1 MFSSPPQSQTY
12 TPIGSS
18 TTSPAVQQVQ
28 SQGNSMTPPAVQQGQ
43 VQSGNATSPVAQ
55 QVQSQGRNNDSM
67 LVHMTPGE
75 VSGLQNLAMAHGGS
89 LTINPETGLP
99 EAGFLED
106 ILPTILGIGLSFIP
120 GVGPLMA
127 AGITG
132 IGTTAV
138 TGSLEKGL
146 MAGLG
151 AFGGASLA
159 GAMGIGAAG
168 AGAAGSVAGAAP
180 ISTVASAAANPAA
193 AAALPGLADAS
204 MVATNTAGLGAKLG
218 TNAIIGSG
226 GLNPA
231 LLGSGAG
238 NFISGVASPT
248 AAQIGNASLGGVGEL
263 AGTLSGGFGTSVLP
277 NIGAT
282 TVDAGLTNVAGN
294 AATAFSTPTTML
306 GKTFGMGAE
315 QFGNR
320 FAEAA
325 GRPLM
330 GSGASVPT
338 ALKTGAAASGL
349 AMPIM
354 SALSPTYKPVGTPE
368 EKSNYDGPYLPAP
381 RTARFRGKGHPYGD
395 SSEFQYFDVVNPYPN
410 IVKAPKPGDPDYNV
424 GYADGGEVERV
435 TGVPEDFAQRIA
447 AAFPVGGAPGTGP
460 MGSTAAPPSAA
471 TAPISRAIVRP
482 PADYRAGR
490 GAEHNWNFKPVA
502 PSAAMTASR
511 ISQDIGE
518 LGQYNPG
525 VARQGAMVNN
535 PMMGAPLAAAP
546 QGRYRFDAATQSLID
561 VGEANPQL
569 LAEGGLALEDGAFV
583 VDARTVSELGNGS
596 SSAGQE
602 LLARMGGQPIRGSG
616 DGVSDSVHARIGG
629 TQEARVARDEVH
641 FAPQAVK
648 RLGGGS
654 PKRGADKLY
663 SLMNKAHAARKKA
676 KRGEDTGLR
685 ALLGAQK

>member
-1 MFSSPPQSQTY
+1 MFSSPPQTY
-12 TPIGSS
+12 TPVGSG
-18 TTSPAVQQVQ
+18 TVSPAVQQVQ
-28 SQGNSMTPPAVQQGQ
+28 SQG
-43 VQSGNATSPVAQ
+43 
-55 QVQSQGRNNDSM
+55 RNNDTM

-75 VSGLQNLAMAHGGS
+75 VGGLQNLAMAHGGS
-89 LTINPETGLP
+89 LTVNPETGLP

-132 IGTTAV
+132 IGTTAA

-159 GAMGIGAAG
+159 GAMGVGAGAAG
-168 AGAAGSVAGAAP
+168 AGVAGAAP
-180 ISTVASAAANPAA
+180 VSTVASAAANPAA

-204 MVATNTAGLGAKLG
+204 MVATNTAALGGANTTAAALGKAGVDAAAQNMYYGLG
-218 TNAIIGSG
+218 NA
-226 GLNPA
+226 A
-231 LLGSGAG
+231 
-238 NFISGVASPT
+238 ASVTP
-248 AAQIGNASLGGVGEL
+248 AAQA
-263 AGTLSGGFGTSVLP
+263 
-277 NIGAT
+277 AT
-282 TVDAGLTNVAGN
+282 MGLDAGLTNVAGN
-294 AATAFSTPTTML
+294 AATALSTPTTML
-306 GKTFGMGAE
+306 GKTLGMGAE

-330 GSGASVPT
+330 GSGASAPT

-381 RTARFRGKGHPYGD
+381 RTARFRGKDRPYGD

-410 IVKAPKPGDPDYNV
+410 IIKAPKPGDPDYNV
-424 GYADGGEVERV
+424 GYADGGEVEPIE
-435 TGVPEDFAQRIA
+435 GVPADFAQRLA
-447 AAFPVGGAPGTGP
+447 AAYPVGGAPGTGP
-460 MGSTAAPPSAA
+460 AGSIAPPPSAA
-471 TAPISRAIVRP
+471 ASASRAIVRP

-490 GAEHNWNFKPVA
+490 GAEHNWNFKPIT
-502 PSAAMTASR
+502 PSAGMTASHV
-511 ISQDIGE
+511 SQDIGA
-518 LGQYNPG
+518 LGEYNPG
-525 VARQGAMVNN
+525 TARYGAVINNPVPGAMQT
-535 PMMGAPLAAAP
+535 PAAP
-546 QGRYRFDAATQSLID
+546 MGRYRYDAATQSLID

-569 LAEGGLALEDGAFV
+569 LAEGGVALEDGAFV

-596 SSAGQE
+596 SGAGQE
-602 LLARMGGQPIRGSG
+602 LLSRMGGRPIHGEG
-616 DGVSDSVHARIGG
+616 DGVSDSVMAKIGG
-629 TQEARVARDEVH
+629 SQEARVARDEVH
-641 FAPQAVK
+641 FSPEAVK
-648 RLGGGS
+648 RIGGGN
-654 PKRGADKLY
+654 PKKGADKLY

-676 KRGEDTGLR
+676 KRGEDTGLK

>member
-12 TPIGSS
+12 TPVGSG
-18 TTSPAVQQVQ
+18 TVSPAVQQVQ
-28 SQGNSMTPPAVQQGQ
+28 SQG
-43 VQSGNATSPVAQ
+43 
-55 QVQSQGRNNDSM
+55 RNNDTM

-89 LTINPETGLP
+89 LTVNPQTGLP

-132 IGTTAV
+132 IGTTAA

-159 GAMGIGAAG
+159 GAMGVGAAG
-168 AGAAGSVAGAAP
+168 AGAAGAGAGAAGSAGLGAADAAS
-180 ISTVASAAANPAA
+180 IASAAATPSTAV
-193 AAALPGLADAS
+193 LPGLADAS
-204 MVATNTAGLGAKLG
+204 LVAGGA
-218 TNAIIGSG
+218 
-226 GLNPA
+226 PA
-231 LLGSGAG
+231 AT
-238 NFISGVASPT
+238 IAS
-248 AAQIGNASLGGVGEL
+248 AAATPASM
-263 AGTLSGGFGTSVLP
+263 
-277 NIGAT
+277 GAT
-282 TVDAGLTNVAGN
+282 VLDAGLTNVAGN
-294 AATAFSTPTTML
+294 AATALSTPTTML

-330 GSGASVPT
+330 GSGASAPT

-349 AMPIM
+349 AMPVM

-368 EKSNYDGPYLPAP
+368 EKSNYDGPYMPAP
-381 RTARFRGKGHPYGD
+381 RTARFRGKNHPYGD
-395 SSEFQYFDVVNPYPN
+395 SSEFQYFDNVNPYPN
-410 IVKAPKPGDPDYNV
+410 TIKAPKPGDPDYNA
-424 GYADGGEVERV
+424 GYADGGE
-435 TGVPEDFAQRIA
+435 
-447 AAFPVGGAPGTGP
+447 
-460 MGSTAAPPSAA
+460 
-471 TAPISRAIVRP
+471 
-482 PADYRAGR
+482 
-490 GAEHNWNFKPVA
+490 
-502 PSAAMTASR
+502 
-511 ISQDIGE
+511 IGHMR
-518 LGQYNPG
+518 
-525 VARQGAMVNN
+525 ARQGAVINDL
-535 PMMGAPLAAAP
+535 PMTPPP